1 MISRTNISWL
11 RGMFAILVA
20 AFVSVA
26 LVRPAHAQED
36 KTAQIEQS
44 FREAVDLYKQT
55 KYSDAQRKLRHVL
68 SMEPR
73 HELAARLV
81 DEAGTRVM
89 AQMMADSRMGS
100 EPTYIWQLYRQ
111 FNIRKMAN
119 KERMTKMAARLID
132 PNTSDDERALLY
144 REFGELGHHA
154 VPILAPHL
162 KAATHEDHRTFARIA
177 ITRMGHRA
185 VLPVIE
191 LLGHSDVLMRQ
202 NAIGIIGDITPLDPR
217 ALPALKSILDSG
229 AEQPSVKSQAAKV
242 FARISGMNPDAGKT
256 ASDYYYDAANRYF
269 LDRAGVAEEA
279 EDVEGL
285 TWHLSAEGELIPVG
299 YPLWAWNDQMAEEH
313 ILRGLKL
320 NPEHY
325 GLPALWAAELAA
337 QHTEV
342 QDLVDV
348 SNEMPVQHNFTAE
361 EKKDLEEWQK
371 KLVDARRL
379 IYAVGKENV
388 NSALN
393 KVLAD
398 IRTFPGHARL
408 PSVGALL
415 ARELALLDPN
425 GDLLTPPGDIHQVA
439 TLQSPVSTSVALVP
453 VQISTEE
460 PRVRVRIGANSL
472 EAITEKPEDAKNKEK
487 KKKKDLEPLAPVVDT
502 VAPVSSSS
510 GLVNGLDSPEQIVQY
525 ACALALA
532 QTDKFPMKWI
542 GSEKVAG
549 LLGRGISEAKSIQ
562 ILLVEEDTNYANDLR
577 GKLEALGYGVS
588 LAASGRDGVTQ
599 ARSFPPKDIAVISN
613 ALRRDLSSEQL
624 LEELRADVRT
634 RYLVY
639 GVLSAQAD
647 RTAMQ
652 ARFGS
657 EAALVEREVSGG
669 DLKNQIE
676 AIAAKRPAESLTKR
690 KALETSIEC
699 ATALTKVDP
708 RDTYLLLNDAVEHAI
723 AALANRKDEVRIP
736 SAIFIG
742 RVAGGSFADKA
753 AIGLKAVIED
763 ANNAAELRR
772 VALIAYGSVV
782 KQGLEEITAKVQADA
797 DQGVKDAGARA
808 FGQTQRSR
816 ADIIK
821 FINANRIEGEKKTK

>member
-1 MISRTNISWL
+1 
-11 RGMFAILVA
+11 
-20 AFVSVA
+20 
-26 LVRPAHAQED
+26 
-36 KTAQIEQS
+36 
-44 FREAVDLYKQT
+44 
-55 KYSDAQRKLRHVL
+55 
-68 SMEPR
+68 
-73 HELAARLV
+73 
-81 DEAGTRVM
+81 
-89 AQMMADSRMGS
+89 
-100 EPTYIWQLYRQ
+100 
-111 FNIRKMAN
+111 
-119 KERMTKMAARLID
+119 
-132 PNTSDDERALLY
+132 
-144 REFGELGHHA
+144 
-154 VPILAPHL
+154 
-162 KAATHEDHRTFARIA
+162 
-177 ITRMGHRA
+177 
-185 VLPVIE
+185 
-191 LLGHSDVLMRQ
+191 
-202 NAIGIIGDITPLDPR
+202 
-217 ALPALKSILDSG
+217 
-229 AEQPSVKSQAAKV
+229 
-242 FARISGMNPDAGKT
+242 
-256 ASDYYYDAANRYF
+256 
-269 LDRAGVAEEA
+269 
-279 EDVEGL
+279 
-285 TWHLSAEGELIPVG
+285 
-299 YPLWAWNDQMAEEH
+299 
-313 ILRGLKL
+313 
-320 NPEHY
+320 
-325 GLPALWAAELAA
+325 
-337 QHTEV
+337 
-342 QDLVDV
+342 VDV

-425 GDLLTPPGDIHQVA
+425 GDLLTPPGDIHQIA
-439 TLQSPVSTSVALVP
+439 TQQSPVSTSVALVP
-453 VQISTEE
+453 VQITTEE

-472 EAITEKPEDAKNKEK
+472 ETIAEKPEDAKNKEK
-487 KKKKDLEPLAPVVDT
+487 KKKNGNGEALAPVVDT

-562 ILLVEEDTNYANDLR
+562 ILVVEEDTNYANDLR
-577 GKLEALGYGVS
+577 GKLEGLGYGVS
-588 LAASGRDGVTQ
+588 LAISGRDGVTQ

-613 ALRRDLSSEQL
+613 VLRRDLSSEQL

-708 RDTYLLLNDAVEHAI
+708 RDSYLLLNDAVEHAI

-742 RVAGGSFADKA
+742 HVAGGSFADKA
-753 AIGLKAVIED
+753 AVALKAVIED

-782 KQGLEEITAKVQADA
+782 KQGLEEVAAKVQTDA